1 MPATMAG
8 SRGGAIGKSHDTAWP
23 AFVTRLLNGVV
34 SFPEL
39 YERLRAPASPR
50 TVTLVV
56 NNTCNLR
63 CRHCY
68 LQVPRLD
75 GAPLDDGE
83 WARLVDSLIRVEP
96 ELVCLSGKEVLLGS
110 TGMAVLRR
118 LGQQRRAVG
127 GTGYRLGFITNGTL
141 MHRHR
146 DALVEA
152 DPSYVDVSVDGL
164 PDDHDAIRGAGAFAA
179 LLPNLRWA
187 VRTFG
192 PRLFVNLTLQKRNA
206 GAVVDAVAFL
216 HRLGV
221 SNVEL
226 GFYRPL
232 PYTDGTLALSASDV
246 ADVFDRLGEL
256 EAIPDGRRLRVL
268 LDLDVATPAPLAAFL
283 ASRWFS
289 FDAIRVDENL
299 EPFVEYRLRNGVTL
313 ETRFAPYPVGIS
325 RSVRVT
331 PEGHY
336 LAAEDTIDTTGYAT
350 HSLGN
355 VRDADYDFA
364 RLHAT
369 ARRSAR
375 LHQLCRRFFADVLPR
390 LVSAAARGRAGYVQE
405 RVASVA

>member
-1 MPATMAG
+1 MPASMAG
-8 SRGGAIGKSHDTAWP
+8 SRGGAIGSSNDKMWP
-23 AFVTRLLNGVV
+23 AFVARLLTGTVA
-34 SFPEL
+34 FPEL
-39 YERLRAPASPR
+39 YERLSPPAVPR

-56 NNTCNLR
+56 NNVCNLH

-75 GAPLDDGE
+75 GAPLDAGE
-83 WARLVDSLIRVEP
+83 WDRVAASLIRTDP
-96 ELVCLSGKEVLLGS
+96 ELICLSGKEALLGS
-110 TGMAVLRR
+110 TGVALLRR
-118 LGQQRRAVG
+118 LGERRATDG
-127 GTGYRLGFITNGTL
+127 PGYRLGLITNGTL

-146 DALVEA
+146 DALIDA

-179 LLPNLRWA
+179 MLPNLRWA

-192 PRLFVNLTLQKRNA
+192 RRLFVNMTLQKRNA
-206 GAVVDAVAFL
+206 GTVTGAVAFL

-221 SNVEL
+221 RNVEI

-232 PYTDGTLALSASDV
+232 PYTDGALALSASDV
-246 ADVFDRLGEL
+246 TEVFDRLGEL
-256 EAIPDGRRLRVL
+256 ETIPDGRRLRVL
-268 LDLDVATPAPLAAFL
+268 MDLDVVTPAPLAAFL
-283 ASRWFS
+283 RSWWFS
-289 FDAIRVDENL
+289 FDAIRVDENS
-299 EPFVEYRLRNGVTL
+299 EPFVVHRLRNGATL
-313 ETRFAPYPVGIS
+313 EIRFAPYPVGIG
-325 RSVRVT
+325 RSVRIT
-331 PEGHY
+331 PDGHY

-364 RLHAT
+364 RLHAS

-375 LHQLCRRFFADVLPR
+375 LHQLCHVFFAGVLPD
-390 LVSAAARGRAGYVQE
+390 LVAAAERAPLVRAQE